1 MRADYKCIAPNRLGH
16 PTAHSFSQPYLLLLA
31 AMPQPLATLNLQPP
45 PLENIEVTDGSRSG
59 SPTKVS
65 ETYPPHIDTAMST
78 PQDNNIPPRPSAFVF
93 SASTILEIPGRL
105 AHPPSIKSIGKQ
117 WAIAPEIAV
126 SLDDILTMRHLSPL
140 SLKDFEQYLL
150 FEEYGAENLYF
161 LLWLNDYATQF
172 HSGGSPRRL
181 YYSVART
188 KATFFSSD
196 SQYELNLA
204 AVRIA
209 EFYSLVDSAAPGKSP
224 APPHPDS
231 FVAIRGDVEVMLRTS
246 ARRFVQSRSHNASTQ
261 RALCITFGGLL
272 TMAIAL
278 APLMVSRFSE
288 HNRYIRF
295 GMIPPLW
302 LGFTVFLSSING
314 VCLVLYL
321 MGGSRQLHPFELIRP
336 DISAPVRHESQ
347 SPYQAS
353 LVTLDS
359 THDAKV
365 PPMSSSASSFVQY
378 PSATDALQATRPP
391 GNFSAPPNVYV
402 LPQIRPSTPI
412 MQLRFEFETAAFIPS
427 QEDDC
432 AATSDQASTYGES
445 TIADSTSA
453 PSAATRS
460 STTKLVFDFDA
471 LPTKTLTSTTGP
483 PVLRAAGGK
492 GIKRLITRT
501 FGPVTRVRN
510 PVISRAQWEVAI
522 RSMVVAATF
531 ALTVSGVLVAAPI

>member
-1 MRADYKCIAPNRLGH
+1 MRADYKCIALNRLGC
-16 PTAHSFSQPYLLLLA
+16 PIARLFSQPCLLLLVT
-31 AMPQPLATLNLQPP
+31 MPQPPVTLNLQSSPF
-45 PLENIEVTDGSRSG
+45 EGIEVTDGNRSG
-59 SPTKVS
+59 SPIKAS
-65 ETYPPHIDTAMST
+65 KTYPPHLDPAMST
-78 PQDNNIPPRPSAFVF
+78 PQDNSIPPRPPAFVF
-93 SASTILEIPGRL
+93 SASTLLEIPGRL
-105 AHPPSIKSIGKQ
+105 SHPPSIKSIGKQ
-117 WAIAPEIAV
+117 WVIVPEMAV
-126 SLDDILTMRHLSPL
+126 SLDDILAMRHLSPL

-161 LLWLNDYATQF
+161 LLWLNDYTAQF
-172 HSGGSPRRL
+172 HSGGSPRGL
-181 YYSVART
+181 YYSVARA

-204 AVRIA
+204 AVRIS
-209 EFYSLVDSAAPGKSP
+209 EFYTLVDSAPGKSP

-246 ARRFVQSRSHNASTQ
+246 ARRFVQSRSQNASTQ

-302 LGFTVFLSSING
+302 LGFTVFLSSVNG

-336 DISAPVRHESQ
+336 AISTPVQHESR
-347 SPYQAS
+347 SIYQAS

-365 PPMSSSASSFVQY
+365 PPISSSASSFVQY
-378 PSATDALQATRPP
+378 PSATHALQGMQPP
-391 GNFSAPPNVYV
+391 DHFSAPPNVYV

-412 MQLRFEFETAAFIPS
+412 MQSRFDFETAAFIPC
-427 QEDDC
+427 QEDGC
-432 AATSDQASTYGES
+432 TTMSDQASTYGES
-445 TIADSTSA
+445 TSADSTSA
-453 PSAATRS
+453 PSATTRS
-460 STTKLVFDFDA
+460 SATKLAFDFDA
-471 LPTKTLTSTTGP
+471 LPAKTLTSTTGP
-483 PVLRAAGGK
+483 PILRAAGGK
-492 GIKRLITRT
+492 GIKRLITKA
-501 FGPVTRVRN
+501 FGPITRVRS

-522 RSMVVAATF
+522 RSMVVAAMV
-531 ALTVSGVLVAAPI
+531 ALIVSGVLVAAPI